1 MAWHFPKG
9 QSEQGDR
16 ILLWWRSKHHRRNFR
31 SWQKLFAT
39 TIFAQDFVAQGGI
52 GSTID
57 ENPFKD
63 WTFIVIPYASGDF
76 HTGTGEYHYTQDGTD
91 KTVYHNGYNNYSAFI
106 DEIKAYVGE
115 PDTLLVTGFSAGGF
129 ATSLLADDVIGH
141 FPTAKMSQY
150 ALIARSFCM
159 MAGMIPL

>member
-1 MAWHFPKG
+1 MPCHSLPSEDLAAFTGTSYHFPI
-9 QSEQGDR
+9 ST
-16 ILLWWRSKHHRRNFR
+16 SSRNVGKVF
-31 SWQKLFAT
+31 K
-39 TIFAQDFVAQGGI
+39 IVQGGI

-106 DEIKAYVGE
+106 DEIEAYVGE
-115 PDTLLVTGFSAGGF
+115 PASRQEQSNRIFTLSPCFS
-129 ATSLLADDVIGH
+129 
-141 FPTAKMSQY
+141 
-150 ALIARSFCM
+150 
-159 MAGMIPL
+159 